1 VDSVLELL
9 AAIPVED
16 CVGVGVG
23 AFDAAVTNDLV
34 EDIEGIEGMDGTE
47 LDFVETAT
55 KGDADILTLLARDVA
70 ADADD
75 FTFGVPRG
83 VEMGVGTGVETGVG
97 VLLGILGI
105 FGILGIVDFELG
117 TDGMSGT
124 LDISDFDVSIL
135 LKAGAALVVALVLV
149 DGGPD
154 TSENDG
160 ILEFTGVGVFATS
173 GEGDGAGVAL

>member
-16 CVGVGVG
+16 CVGVGVGVG

-75 FTFGVPRG
+75 FTFGVPR
-83 VEMGVGTGVETGVG
+83 
-97 VLLGILGI
+97 
-105 FGILGIVDFELG
+105 
-117 TDGMSGT
+117 
-124 LDISDFDVSIL
+124 
-135 LKAGAALVVALVLV
+135 
-149 DGGPD
+149 
-154 TSENDG
+154 
-160 ILEFTGVGVFATS
+160 
-173 GEGDGAGVAL
+173 

>member
-1 VDSVLELL
+1 MDSVLELL

-16 CVGVGVG
+16 CVGVG

-75 FTFGVPRG
+75 FTFGVPR
-83 VEMGVGTGVETGVG
+83 
-97 VLLGILGI
+97 
-105 FGILGIVDFELG
+105 
-117 TDGMSGT
+117 
-124 LDISDFDVSIL
+124 
-135 LKAGAALVVALVLV
+135 
-149 DGGPD
+149 
-154 TSENDG
+154 
-160 ILEFTGVGVFATS
+160 
-173 GEGDGAGVAL
+173 